1 MFFML
6 FFLVKEKII
15 RIGSKDLEGE
25 YVGGGLRSSERI
37 ILYFEIYKIY
47 DIYCRSLTLSAVRT
61 SELQLCPGPLQR
73 SLFFILYPDD

>member
-47 DIYCRSLTLSAVRT
+47 DISIYCLSFITLS
-61 SELQLCPGPLQR
+61 ELFGRHNFNFVQVHFNVLY
-73 SLFFILYPDD
+73 SLS